1 MSYKGIENN
10 TISKPKARKKV
21 TEPILTPLLRQKKKE
36 VKALVTGQFFTWC
49 TTTKNPEYEE
59 GLKTLPFESC
69 LIHNK
74 CNKKNGEIKPLRIQT
89 KPKYFTHLQ
98 RHKLTENCDFEVSDY
113 HTDSFKAANYR
124 KIKAMKKFGEF
135 YQPLYEKKEVT
146 LWFLTFTRAVA
157 DDNLSISDNS
167 SINSIGS
174 LCGNRFMIS
183 SLLNLS
189 ILFNLFIYCFQYIVC

>member
-1 MSYKGIENN
+1 LVDKTGTQEDKKRKADRTRNSNGYKFRACNPNFCLCHTKCIENN

-124 KIKAMKKFGEF
+124 KIKAMKKFE
-135 YQPLYEKKEVT
+135 
-146 LWFLTFTRAVA
+146 RI
-157 DDNLSISDNS
+157 LSA
-167 SINSIGS
+167 
-174 LCGNRFMIS
+174 
-183 SLLNLS
+183 
-189 ILFNLFIYCFQYIVC
+189 FI